1 MAQVLHSRLKIVLD
15 HNSSARWSAFQIRK
29 IAKVLNWQAGRTKYD
44 RIKQLTTGRADCEA
58 FLFYLRDDPG
68 QWQPSSSF
76 SVSVDQFTGNKKPLI
91 EALPV
96 SNSCPKCLVEWL
108 PVCDIK
114 VAHNGGTLCAQP
126 ATLFLL
132 FRCDNISSTES
143 VPQTFVSLLFRFPLN
158 LARRLKSWS
167 RKSMKIWSGSQCYSR
182 THGFTRYYT
191 IQMN

>member
-1 MAQVLHSRLKIVLD
+1 MKLFVLF
-15 HNSSARWSAFQIRK
+15 ARWSWPVAASFQ
-29 IAKVLNWQAGRTKYD
+29 
-44 RIKQLTTGRADCEA
+44 
-58 FLFYLRDDPG
+58 F
-68 QWQPSSSF
+68 QWQC
-76 SVSVDQFTGNKKPLI
+76 VSVDQFTGNKKSLI

-126 ATLFLL
+126 ASLFLL

-167 RKSMKIWSGSQCYSR
+167 RKSRIRIAMLLTDSRFYSVLQN
-182 THGFTRYYT
+182 TDELTVTIYYLVKYQGGVT
-191 IQMN
+191 GPNFFSVQS